1 MPGTVTRA
9 AAVAMFALAAN
20 VSSAQAPRTDTV
32 DALAR
37 DVGRLESLRAVKNVQ
52 RSYAQYA
59 QFGLWTDMAALFA
72 DNGKIVWGDQVVVG
86 PAAIA
91 RWLKGHD
98 APAANPGRST
108 RN

>member
-37 DVGRLESLRAVKNVQ
+37 DVGRL
-52 RSYAQYA
+52 
-59 QFGLWTDMAALFA
+59 
-72 DNGKIVWGDQVVVG
+72 
-86 PAAIA
+86 
-91 RWLKGHD
+91 
-98 APAANPGRST
+98 
-108 RN
+108 